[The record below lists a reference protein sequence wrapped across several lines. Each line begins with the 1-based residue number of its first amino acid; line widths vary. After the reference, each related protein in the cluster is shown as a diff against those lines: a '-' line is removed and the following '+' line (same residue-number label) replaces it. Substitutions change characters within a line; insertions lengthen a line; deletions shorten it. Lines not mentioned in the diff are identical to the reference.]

1 MTPTGHSPAQ
11 PGPRTRRQLAREL
24 LTRDAIGRLVLG
36 WAAVGA
42 LSLAGPLLAAPL
54 PSPVLALVLAAIIA
68 VIVVAAGGVVHQA
81 EALARRLGDPY
92 GTLVLT
98 LSIVVIEVVLIA
110 AVMLGPGEHAVIARD
125 SVMAVSM
132 IIMNLALGL
141 CLLVGGLRHGSLATH
156 RVGTSAYLVM
166 LTALAA
172 LAFALPAT
180 ISESGGYAPP
190 QALVVGGLTV
200 AVYAFFL
207 WRQMGAQAGEFQE
220 IERAVGSA
228 AAAEPVTDANPTTA
242 TRTTAATTRTAR
254 TTGNRT
260 ALREVL
266 SLHREELLARAALLI
281 ATVLPIVLLSHH
293 MAGLLDDGLAR
304 LGAPV
309 ALGGVLIAMIV
320 FTPESITAVRA
331 ALNGEMQRVVNLC
344 HGALVSTLALT
355 IPTVLMIGLVTGTEV
370 VLAESPTNLLL
381 LGATLAV
388 AAISASAPRVTAVHG
403 AVHLLLFGVYM
414 LMLFS

>member
-110 AVMLGPGEHAVIARD
+110 AVMLGPGEHTVIARD

-228 AAAEPVTDANPTTA
+228 AAAEPATDANPTTA

-355 IPTVLMIGLVTGTEV
+355 IPTVLVIGLVTGTEV

-381 LGATLAV
+381 LGVTLAV
-388 AAISASAPRVTAVHG
+388 AAISASAPRTTAVHG
-403 AVHLLLFGVYM
+403 AVHLLLFGVYA

>member
-1 MTPTGHSPAQ
+1 MPHLSPATVANDAESDSALRGHGLAAAVLT
-11 PGPRTRRQLAREL
+11 PGALIRL
-24 LTRDAIGRLVLG
+24 LLG
-36 WAAVGA
+36 WISVGA
-42 LSLAGPLLAAPL
+42 VTLAGPLLAAPL
-54 PSPVLALVLAAIIA
+54 PSPLLALVLAAIVV

-81 EALARRLGDPY
+81 EALARRLDDPY

-141 CLLVGGLRHGSLATH
+141 CLLVGGLRHRSLAVH

-166 LTALAA
+166 LTALSA
-172 LAFALPAT
+172 LAVALPAT
-180 ISESGGYAPP
+180 IGESGSYDPA
-190 QALVVGGLTV
+190 QAVVVGGLTV
-200 AVYAFFL
+200 ALYAFFL
-207 WRQMGAQAGEFQE
+207 WRQMGAQAVEFQE
-220 IERAVGSA
+220 VEHLVGSA
-228 AAAEPVTDANPTTA
+228 GTPDPRPGADPAAATQQS
-242 TRTTAATTRTAR
+242 AR
-254 TTGNRT
+254 NRP
-260 ALREVL
+260 ALREIL
-266 SLHREELLARAALLI
+266 SVHRAELLARAALLI
-281 ATVLPIVLLSHH
+281 ATVLPIVLLSHD

-331 ALNGEMQRVVNLC
+331 ALSGEMQRVVNLC

-355 IPTVLMIGLVTGTEV
+355 IPTVLVIGLVTGTEV

-381 LGATLAV
+381 LGVTLAV
-388 AAISASAPRVTAVHG
+388 ASISASAPRITAVHG
-403 AVHLLLFGVYM
+403 AVHLLLFGVYT

>member
-1 MTPTGHSPAQ
+1 MTTQTPARD
-11 PGPRTRRQLAREL
+11 GGLLRTVLTRAALARL
-24 LTRDAIGRLVLG
+24 ALG
-36 WAAVGA
+36 WIAVGA
-42 LSLAGPLLAAPL
+42 ATLLSPLLARPL
-54 PSPVLALVLAAIIA
+54 PSAVLALVLAAIVAI
-68 VIVVAAGGVVHQA
+68 IVVAAGGVVQQA

-110 AVMLGPGEHAVIARD
+110 AVMLGPGEHTTIARD

-141 CLLVGGLRHGSLATH
+141 CLLVGGLKHGALALN
-156 RVGTSAYLVM
+156 RVGTSSYLM
-166 LTALAA
+166 LLVALSA
-172 LAFALPAT
+172 LAFALPIT
-180 ISESGGYAPP
+180 IGRDGAYLPA
-190 QALVVGGLTV
+190 QALVTGGLTV

-207 WRQMGAQAGEFQE
+207 WRQMTAQAGEFRE
-220 IERAVGSA
+220 VELGLGTRPAGSA
-228 AAAEPVTDANPTTA
+228 DGPAASDPAAEE
-242 TRTTAATTRTAR
+242 RTP
-254 TTGNRT
+254 
-260 ALREVL
+260 LRETFAV
-266 SLHREELLARAALLI
+266 HRAELLLRSALLV

-320 FTPESITAVRA
+320 FTPETLTAVRA
-331 ALNGEMQRVVNLC
+331 ALAGEMQRVANLC

-355 IPTVLMIGLVTGTEV
+355 IPTVLVIGLLTGTPV
-370 VLAESPTNLLL
+370 VLAESPTNLVL
-381 LGATLAV
+381 LGVTLAV
-388 AAISASAPRVTAVHG
+388 AAISASAPRITAVHG
-403 AVHLLLFGVYM
+403 AVHLMLFGVYA